1 MKKYILLIA
10 SILLAVT
17 GVQAGELQKDY
28 FAATKPGAWA
38 TYSLETAD
46 GTKARSSSQREAD
59 QGGQVVVEEVMK
71 IQAGPGAGT
80 ESKNIH
86 VLQKDFNLA
95 RDWLSFGKFTEK
107 MRMKGTGYDMPVDP
121 ATLATIKK
129 GSKDFRG
136 AVTFEAAEVVD
147 GRTCDRYA
155 YTVAIM
161 GPGPSKEAGKI
172 WLDPTVAFGIVRQTA
187 KTVNADGSV
196 ASSFELRLRE
206 TGQVQMATAA
216 PDPASR
222 PAAPAA
228 PAVVSLLEGYK
239 AGRVGIGVVVP
250 PNSQGR
256 QLQIILINKTE
267 RQLTVKLQAG
277 SLDIPASSPVEVLK
291 IAVKKS
297 EQVVVPAGD
306 TSEAITV
313 DQRPGRGALEGRF
326 ELSVYEGT
334 QLFSGSVTKGTV
346 AGK

>member
-1 MKKYILLIA
+1 MNKYLLLIA
-10 SILLAVT
+10 FILLAVT
-17 GVQAGELQKDY
+17 GAQAGELQKDY

-38 TYSLETAD
+38 TYQLDTSD

-80 ESKNIH
+80 ESRNIH

-107 MRMKGTGYDMPVDP
+107 MRMKGRGYDMPVDP

-147 GRTCDRYA
+147 GRACDRYA

-161 GPGPSKEAGKI
+161 GPGPSQETGKI
-172 WLDPTVAFGIVRQTA
+172 WLDPTVVFGIVRQSA
-187 KTVNADGSV
+187 KALNADGSV
-196 ASSFELRLRE
+196 ASSFELRLKE
-206 TGQVQMATAA
+206 TGQVQMATTVAA
-216 PDPASR
+216 PASR
-222 PAAPAA
+222 PAAPVA
-228 PAVVSLLEGYK
+228 PAVVSLLEGYQ
-239 AGRVGIGVVVP
+239 AGRLGLVVSVP
-250 PNSQGR
+250 PGSQGR
-256 QLQIILINKTE
+256 QLQLTLINKTE
-267 RQLTVKLQAG
+267 APLTVKLPAG
-277 SLDIPASSPVEVLK
+277 ALDIPASSPVEMLK
-291 IAVKKS
+291 IAVKKNA
-297 EQVVVPAGD
+297 QLVVPAGD
-306 TSEAITV
+306 TSEAVTV
-313 DQRPGRGALEGRF
+313 EQRPGRGAIEGRF

-334 QLFSGSVTKGTV
+334 QLFSGSITKGTV